1 MNYSISHPT
10 KNVICNI
17 DLPASKSISNRLL
30 IIKALCEDKFLIKN
44 LSDCE
49 DTKQLI
55 QALKHKKEI
64 IDVGAAGTSFRFLT
78 SYLAIQEGK
87 KYILTG
93 SERMKERPIKFLVDA
108 LREIGAEIEYLEEE
122 GFPPIKIK
130 GKKIIGGNI
139 KIDAS
144 VSSQFISS
152 ILLIAPKLKNGIT
165 LKHSKKIVSKSY
177 INMTLKLMSEYG
189 ISYNW
194 KNEIIN
200 IPHQKYRAKDFLVE
214 SDWSSA
220 SFWYEIAAL
229 SNNCKIQLNGLIKD
243 SIQKDRLI
251 QKIFKKL
258 GVRSKFIDNTLIINK
273 STYHSKK
280 EHINLIENPDLYQ
293 PLQCTLFGL
302 KEEWKITGTQTLKDK
317 ESNRIDATKKELLKI
332 INGRNQI
339 NTHQDHRIAMSFAP
353 LCLKFGT
360 LKINDVMVVK
370 KSYPNF
376 WQDLKKGGFKIKPLA
391 H

>member
-1 MNYSISHPT
+1 
-10 KNVICNI
+10 
-17 DLPASKSISNRLL
+17 
-30 IIKALCEDKFLIKN
+30 
-44 LSDCE
+44 
-49 DTKQLI
+49 
-55 QALKHKKEI
+55 
-64 IDVGAAGTSFRFLT
+64 
-78 SYLAIQEGK
+78 
-87 KYILTG
+87 
-93 SERMKERPIKFLVDA
+93 
-108 LREIGAEIEYLEEE
+108 
-122 GFPPIKIK
+122 
-130 GKKIIGGNI
+130 
-139 KIDAS
+139 
-144 VSSQFISS
+144 
-152 ILLIAPKLKNGIT
+152 
-165 LKHSKKIVSKSY
+165 
-177 INMTLKLMSEYG
+177 MTLKLMSEYG

-258 GVRSKFIDNTLIINK
+258 GVRSKFINNTLIINK